1 MISIKVRAQFRSS
14 AEGHQAGR
22 DIAEALGN
30 TAQRQQVEAVRGSS
44 QRAIAAAD
52 PGAKSHVVCLIF
64 AFFFYRNSIFCLE
77 TFSLHAEKSASARH
91 FFRLPP

>member
-64 AFFFYRNSIFCLE
+64 AFFYRNSNFLLGD
-77 TFSLHAEKSASARH
+77 FFLHAEKSASARH